1 MKKSLKKIIATV
13 LVTGMAL
20 VSMAVPASAAAVTDF
35 ADVKESSWYYNA
47 VQYAVDNGLFA
58 GTTPT
63 TFSPEGGMTRGMF
76 VTVLGRKAGVDESEY
91 LRYRFDDVKV
101 GEYFAPYVEWAATYG
116 IVSGTSETKFSPNT
130 KITREQMAAILYRYA
145 QRTGTI
151 KTDEYEY
158 YKGSLDNFG
167 DGTRVSNYAYAPLQW
182 AIDTKIIKGTGE
194 KMDWFGITKEKLA
207 PQGIATRAQVAQ
219 IFLNS
224 SDILVNDE
232 IYPDGSFWLTNGKL
246 ATPENITEAIYALK
260 EKYPEGMEW
269 GDSNGENCATFA
281 YDIWWDVFKKQSQ
294 DETEENP
301 AVFDTLR
308 PGDHIRYANE
318 TTQGHSVI
326 VVEKHEDYIIVVEG
340 NYGGT
345 VHWGRTMTKNEL
357 ENSDIFR
364 KLYISIY

>member
-1 MKKSLKKIIATV
+1 MKKTLKKIIATV
-13 LVTGMAL
+13 LVAGIAL

-35 ADVKESSWYYNA
+35 TDVKESSWYYNA

-116 IVSGTSETKFSPNT
+116 IVSGTSETTFSPNS

-145 QRTGTI
+145 Q
-151 KTDEYEY
+151 KTENDATYTE
-158 YKGSLDNFG
+158 GSVRKFAD
-167 DGTRVSNYAYAPLQW
+167 DGRISDYACEGLEW
-182 AIDTKIIKGTGE
+182 ATSHGIINGSRRPGSMYDWLEPKGT
-194 KMDWFGITKEKLA
+194 
-207 PQGIATRAQVAQ
+207 ATRAQVAQ
-219 IFLNS
+219 VFMASADVLVKTEITADPIMPGEDEPGTDFL
-224 SDILVNDE
+224 
-232 IYPDGSFWLTNGKL
+232 LTNGKP
-246 ATPENITEAIYALK
+246 ATAENITEAIYDLRS
-260 EKYPEGMEW
+260 KYPEGMTYT
-269 GDSNGENCATFA
+269 NCATFA
-281 YDIWWDVFKKQSQ
+281 YDIWWDIFKKQRQ
-294 DETEENP
+294 DQTEENP

-318 TTQGHSVI
+318 TTGGHSVI
-326 VVEKHEDYIIVVEG
+326 VVEKYEDYIIVVEG
-340 NYGGT
+340 NYGST
-345 VHWGRTMTKNEL
+345 VHWGRTMTKSEL

-364 KLYISIY
+364 KLYISLY